1 MRNGKDAGSFR
12 CIYRQGGFLQCPTE
26 IKYCMIKKQEKVIKM
41 EHKQYDAVCA
51 GIATWDTLF
60 TGVDRDLMSIDGILA
75 KGYYASSGGDAVNAA
90 VSMARLGLRTA
101 VCASLGK
108 DSAAD
113 LIIHELEEA
122 GADCSYLH
130 QSEAVHTASP
140 AILVDAEGERH
151 IIRVPDNGNHFFTQ
165 DMVSDE
171 LLDRSRHLHLASANV
186 LKRLD
191 GKPLGILFARAHAK
205 GLTTSLDASYDR
217 EGNWMKNIEDALMNC
232 DIFIP
237 SFQEASIYAGSE
249 DLDEICAF
257 FSRFPLRIFGVKLGE
272 KGVLVTD
279 FREKWIMGTLYQK
292 KPVDTTG
299 AGDAFLA
306 GFVSAWLK
314 GYDIPSCAAFGS
326 AQSYSVLGAVG
337 ANASAGTWEDAVKL
351 LAENGISVHL
361 RKE

>member
-1 MRNGKDAGSFR
+1 MTN
-12 CIYRQGGFLQCPTE
+12 RQFDC
-26 IKYCMIKKQEKVIKM
+26 
-41 EHKQYDAVCA
+41 VCA

-90 VSMARLGLRTA
+90 VSMARLGIRTA

-108 DSAAD
+108 DSAAE
-113 LIIHELEEA
+113 LVIHELKEA
-122 GADCSYLH
+122 GADTSYLH
-130 QSEAVHTASP
+130 QSSSVHTAAP
-140 AILVDAEGERH
+140 AILVDPEGERH

-171 LLDRSRHLHLASANV
+171 LLENARHLHLASANV

-191 GKPLGILFARAHAK
+191 GKPLGVLFARAHEK
-205 GLTTSLDASYDR
+205 GLTTSMDASYDR

-237 SFQEASIYAGSE
+237 SLQEASIYAGSE
-249 DLDEICAF
+249 DLDEICSF
-257 FSRFPLRIFGVKLGE
+257 FSRFPLKIFGIKLGE

-279 FREKWIMGTLYQK
+279 FKDTWTMGTLYK
-292 KPVDTTG
+292 ERPVDTTG

-314 GYDIPSCAAFGS
+314 GYDIPSCAALGS

-337 ANASAGTWEDAVKL
+337 ANRSAGTWDDALKL
-351 LAENGISVHL
+351 LNENGIEL
-361 RKE
+361 RLRYQQ

>member
-1 MRNGKDAGSFR
+1 MNNKEFD
-12 CIYRQGGFLQCPTE
+12 
-26 IKYCMIKKQEKVIKM
+26 V
-41 EHKQYDAVCA
+41 VCA

-90 VSMARLGLRTA
+90 VSMARLGLETA
-101 VCASLGK
+101 VCASLGE

-113 LIIHELEEA
+113 LIIHELEQA
-122 GADCSYLH
+122 GANCSYLH
-130 QSEAVHTASP
+130 KSAAVHTASP
-140 AILVDAEGERH
+140 AILVDPEGERH

-171 LLDRSRHLHLASANV
+171 LMRKARHLHLASANV

-191 GKPLGILFARAHAK
+191 GKPLGTLFARAHAH
-205 GLTTSLDASYDR
+205 GLTTSMDASYDR
-217 EGNWMKNIEDALMNC
+217 EGNWMKNIEDALENC

-237 SFQEASIYAGSE
+237 SFQEASIYAQSQ
-249 DLDEICAF
+249 DPDEICAF
-257 FSRFPLRIFGVKLGE
+257 FSQFPLQVFGIKLGE

-279 FREKWIMGTLYQK
+279 FHEKWTMDTLYKK

-337 ANASAGTWEDAVKL
+337 ANTSAGTWQDAVKL
-351 LAENGISVHL
+351 LEENGIRVSL
-361 RKE
+361 R

>member
-1 MRNGKDAGSFR
+1 MEN
-12 CIYRQGGFLQCPTE
+12 
-26 IKYCMIKKQEKVIKM
+26 KQF
-41 EHKQYDAVCA
+41 DAVCA

-60 TGVDRDLMSIDGILA
+60 TGVDRDLMEIDGILA

-90 VSMARLGLRTA
+90 VSMARLGLKTA
-101 VCASLGK
+101 VCASMGK
-108 DSAAD
+108 DSAAQ
-113 LIIHELEEA
+113 LVIHELEAA

-130 QSEAVHTASP
+130 LDAAVHTAAP
-140 AILVDAEGERH
+140 AILVDSDGERH

-171 LLDRSRHLHLASANV
+171 LLEKARHLHLASANV

-191 GKPLGILFARAHAK
+191 GKPLGVLFARAHEK
-205 GLTTSLDASYDR
+205 GLTTSMDASYDR
-217 EGNWMKNIEDALMNC
+217 AGNWMKNIQDALMNC

-249 DLDEICAF
+249 DLHEICAF
-257 FSRFPLRIFGVKLGE
+257 FSQFPLKIFGIKLGE
-272 KGVLVTD
+272 KGVMVTD
-279 FREKWIMGTLYQK
+279 FRDTWTMGTLYRK

-314 GYDIPSCAAFGS
+314 GYDIPSCAYAGS

-337 ANASAGTWEDAVKL
+337 ANTSAGTWEDAVKL
-351 LAENGISVHL
+351 LKENNIEIHL
-361 RKE
+361 KNE

>member
-1 MRNGKDAGSFR
+1 MTN
-12 CIYRQGGFLQCPTE
+12 
-26 IKYCMIKKQEKVIKM
+26 KQF
-41 EHKQYDAVCA
+41 DCVCA

-90 VSMARLGLRTA
+90 VSMARLGIRTA
-101 VCASLGK
+101 VCASLGT
-108 DSAAD
+108 DSAAE
-113 LIIHELEEA
+113 LIIHELKGA
-122 GADCSYLH
+122 GADTSYLH
-130 QSEAVHTASP
+130 QSASVHTAAP
-140 AILVDAEGERH
+140 AILVDLEGERH

-171 LLDRSRHLHLASANV
+171 LLEKSRHLHLASANV

-191 GKPLGILFARAHAK
+191 GRPLGVLFARAHEK
-205 GLTTSLDASYDR
+205 GLSTSMDASYDR

-237 SFQEASIYAGSE
+237 SLQEASIYAGSDNPE
-249 DLDEICAF
+249 EICSF
-257 FSRFPLRIFGVKLGE
+257 FSRFPLKIFGIKLGE

-279 FREKWIMGTLYQK
+279 FQNTWTMGTLYRQ

-306 GFVSAWLK
+306 GFVSAWLR

-337 ANASAGTWEDAVKL
+337 ANRSAGTWNDAFKL
-351 LAENGISVHL
+351 LEENGIEIHL
-361 RKE
+361 RNES